1 MARLILVADDSP
13 TIQRRAQGILQGEG
27 FEVETVS
34 NGVAAIKKLPKMQP
48 VLVLADV
55 SMPGKDGYE
64 VCDYVKTSADLH
76 HVPVLLVA
84 SDLEPY
90 DEQRGAQVGAD
101 GIIKKPFSPH
111 DLIAMVAKFV
121 ALGEAPASPPA
132 LPETLVTSFPMAPP
146 EVSPMGSEPEGARG
160 RHAPDLAAPSA
171 GMAFAEPPEIPA
183 TPPEPTPQLTLQVA
197 TEPTPTAPESI
208 SGTGVEATPEPTP
221 QPVLE
226 AVPEPALVGP
236 ETISTAVVEPTP
248 EPTLI
253 APEPTPEPI
262 PEAAPEAV
270 LVSPESISETVV
282 EPTPE
287 PTLAAP
293 EPTPE
298 PIPEAAPEAVPVS
311 PESISETAVEPTPE
325 PTLVAP
331 EPTPEP
337 IPEVAP
343 EAVPVSPE
351 SISATAV
358 EPTPEPTLIAPESIP
373 EPIPEAA
380 PEAVLVIS
388 PESIS
393 GTAPEATFELALVV
407 SEPPVA
413 ESGVPRA
420 PVSVTETVH
429 PPAEAAPEAP
439 PAVPAE
445 EPLLPTEPALAAQQ
459 VEPLPPLRPSPELVK
474 PAADRTLAFG
484 VAAEIG
490 GPMLIDELAPAP
502 PAPEPPPFVEG
513 QQPRRIAAT
522 SLDSFSLTEAAEGQV
537 YIAPPE
543 AEAAPSPE
551 PGVVQPGEAPEPPP
565 SVINP
570 EWVYVIVHKVVMKMA
585 PPVLPPELVAE
596 IIRVLTE
603 EITAELNA
611 ESSQGY

>member
-13 TIQRRAQGILQGEG
+13 TIQRRAQWILQGEG

-76 HVPVLLVA
+76 HVPVVLVA

-90 DEQRGAQVGAD
+90 DELRGAQVGAD
-101 GIIKKPFSPH
+101 GIIKKPFAPH
-111 DLIAMVAKFV
+111 DLIAMVAKFA
-121 ALGEAPASPPA
+121 ALGEASASPPA
-132 LPETLVTSFPMAPP
+132 LAETLVTSSPVAPP
-146 EVSPMGSEPEGARG
+146 EVSPMGSEPEGATG
-160 RHAPDLAAPSA
+160 RHEPDLAAPSA
-171 GMAFAEPPEIPA
+171 GMAFAGPPEMPA
-183 TPPEPTPQLTLQVA
+183 TPPEPLPDISLQPSLQPPLPVWAQSLPEPLPAAPPEDLLGGSSEPLLVPTEPFPGLALEGTPEPTPEPRLEVA

-208 SGTGVEATPEPTP
+208 SGTGVE
-221 QPVLE
+221 
-226 AVPEPALVGP
+226 
-236 ETISTAVVEPTP
+236 PTP
-248 EPTLI
+248 EPTLV

-262 PEAAPEAV
+262 PEAAPESV
-270 LVSPESISETVV
+270 LVSPESIF
-282 EPTPE
+282 
-287 PTLAAP
+287 
-293 EPTPE
+293 
-298 PIPEAAPEAVPVS
+298 
-311 PESISETAVEPTPE
+311 ETAVEPTPE

-337 IPEVAP
+337 IPEA
-343 EAVPVSPE
+343 
-351 SISATAV
+351 
-358 EPTPEPTLIAPESIP
+358 APES
-373 EPIPEAA
+373 
-380 PEAVLVIS
+380 VLVS

-393 GTAPEATFELALVV
+393 GTAVEATSELASVV

-413 ESGVPRA
+413 ESGVPCA

-445 EPLLPTEPALAAQQ
+445 EPLLPTEPALAEQQ

-484 VAAEIG
+484 VAAEIA

-513 QQPRRIAAT
+513 QQPKPMAAT
-522 SLDSFSLTEAAEGQV
+522 SLDSFSLAEAAEGQV

-551 PGVVQPGEAPEPPP
+551 AGVVQPGEAPEPP
-565 SVINP
+565 
-570 EWVYVIVHKVVMKMA
+570 
-585 PPVLPPELVAE
+585 LP
-596 IIRVLTE
+596 
-603 EITAELNA
+603 
-611 ESSQGY
+611 

>member
-1 MARLILVADDSP
+1 MARLILLADDSP
-13 TIQRRAQGILQGEG
+13 TIQRRAQTILEGEG

-90 DEQRGAQVGAD
+90 DELRGAQVGAD
-101 GIIKKPFSPH
+101 GIIKKPFAAH
-111 DLIAMVAKFV
+111 DLIAMVAKFA

-132 LPETLVTSFPMAPP
+132 LPETLVTSSPLTPP
-146 EVSPMGSEPEGARG
+146 EVSPMGYEPEGATG
-160 RHAPDLAAPSA
+160 RHEPDFSAPPA
-171 GMAFAEPPEIPA
+171 GMAFAEPPEMPA
-183 TPPEPTPQLTLQVA
+183 TPPEPLPDISLQPSFQPPLPVWAQPLPEPLLAAPPEDLLGGSSEPVLVPIEPFPGLALEGTTEPTPEPWLEVA

-208 SGTGVEATPEPTP
+208 SGTGVEPAPEPTLFAPEPTP
-221 QPVLE
+221 EPIPKAAPESVL
-226 AVPEPALVGP
+226 VSPES
-236 ETISTAVVEPTP
+236 ISEAVVEPTP
-248 EPTLI
+248 EPTVI

-262 PEAAPEAV
+262 PEAASESV
-270 LVSPESISETVV
+270 L
-282 EPTPE
+282 
-287 PTLAAP
+287 
-293 EPTPE
+293 
-298 PIPEAAPEAVPVS
+298 
-311 PESISETAVEPTPE
+311 
-325 PTLVAP
+325 
-331 EPTPEP
+331 
-337 IPEVAP
+337 
-343 EAVPVSPE
+343 VSPE
-351 SISATAV
+351 SISATA
-358 EPTPEPTLIAPESIP
+358 L
-373 EPIPEAA
+373 
-380 PEAVLVIS
+380 
-388 PESIS
+388 
-393 GTAPEATFELALVV
+393 EATSEPALVV
-407 SEPPVA
+407 SELPVA
-413 ESGVPRA
+413 ESGVPCA
-420 PVSVTETVH
+420 PGPVTETVH

-445 EPLLPTEPALAAQQ
+445 EPLLAAEPALAEQQ

-474 PAADRTLAFG
+474 PAGDRTLALG
-484 VAAEIG
+484 VAAEIA

-502 PAPEPPPFVEG
+502 PAPEPPAFVEG
-513 QQPRRIAAT
+513 QQPKPMVAT
-522 SLDSFSLTEAAEGQV
+522 SLDSFSLAEAAEGQV

-603 EITAELNA
+603 QITAELNA

>member
-1 MARLILVADDSP
+1 
-13 TIQRRAQGILQGEG
+13 LQGEG

-111 DLIAMVAKFV
+111 DLIAMVAKFA

-132 LPETLVTSFPMAPP
+132 LPETPITSSPVAPP
-146 EVSPMGSEPEGARG
+146 EVSPMGYEPEGATG

-171 GMAFAEPPEIPA
+171 GMAFAELPAMPA
-183 TPPEPTPQLTLQVA
+183 TPPEPLPDIPVQPSLPPPLPVWAQSLSEPLLAAPPEDLLGGLWEPLLVP
-197 TEPTPTAPESI
+197 TEPFPGLAIE
-208 SGTGVEATPEPTP
+208 GTPEPTP
-221 QPVLE
+221 EPIPEAAPESVLVSPE
-226 AVPEPALVGP
+226 SISESAVEPTPEPTLIAPEPTPEPIPEAAPESVLVSP
-236 ETISTAVVEPTP
+236 ESISATVVEPTPEPTLIAPERTPEPIPEAAPESVLVSPESISATVVEPTP

-262 PEAAPEAV
+262 PEAAPESV
-270 LVSPESISETVV
+270 LV
-282 EPTPE
+282 
-287 PTLAAP
+287 
-293 EPTPE
+293 
-298 PIPEAAPEAVPVS
+298 
-311 PESISETAVEPTPE
+311 
-325 PTLVAP
+325 
-331 EPTPEP
+331 
-337 IPEVAP
+337 
-343 EAVPVSPE
+343 
-351 SISATAV
+351 
-358 EPTPEPTLIAPESIP
+358 
-373 EPIPEAA
+373 
-380 PEAVLVIS
+380 S

-393 GTAPEATFELALVV
+393 GTAPEATSELASVV

-413 ESGVPRA
+413 ESGLPCA
-420 PVSVTETVH
+420 PVSVTEAVH
-429 PPAEAAPEAP
+429 PPAEAAPQAP
-439 PAVPAE
+439 PGVPAE
-445 EPLLPTEPALAAQQ
+445 EPL
-459 VEPLPPLRPSPELVK
+459 PPLCPSPELVK

-484 VAAEIG
+484 VAAEFA
-490 GPMLIDELAPAP
+490 GPMVIDERAPAL
-502 PAPEPPPFVEG
+502 PAPEAPPFVEG
-513 QQPRRIAAT
+513 QQPKPIAAT

-537 YIAPPE
+537 YIPPPE

-551 PGVVQPGEAPEPPP
+551 AGVVQPGEAPEPPP

-585 PPVLPPELVAE
+585 PPVLPPDLVREL
-596 IIRVLTE
+596 IRVLTE
-603 EITAELNA
+603 EITAELNS
-611 ESSQGY
+611 ESSQPY